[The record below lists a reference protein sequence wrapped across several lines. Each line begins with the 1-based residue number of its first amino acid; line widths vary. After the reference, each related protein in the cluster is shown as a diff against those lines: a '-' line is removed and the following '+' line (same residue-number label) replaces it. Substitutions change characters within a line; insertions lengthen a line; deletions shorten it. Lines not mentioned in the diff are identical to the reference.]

1 MEQRSHKAA
10 ASRVVKGEYHLF
22 LPESGDD
29 QVHSPHTSDH
39 YRIPSAADKPSISD
53 VSVHNS
59 LLLPA
64 VDDGEKVS

>member
-1 MEQRSHKAA
+1 MSRKASPSHVAKE
-10 ASRVVKGEYHLF
+10 GYHLF
-22 LPESGDD
+22 LPESAGG
-29 QVHSPHTSDH
+29 QVHWLHTSVH
-39 YRIPSAADKPSISD
+39 YRTPLAADKPSISD